1 MDEGAGRMKRRGL
14 TFVELM
20 VVLAFLALLAAIIV
34 PNHIKARSRGST
46 TACKSNLKN
55 MATALEMYST
65 DNKGAYPP
73 QLAGLTPNYLKM
85 IPNCPSAGFDTY
97 SSSFQSHVTP
107 LENPKIVCPGYHPEN
122 AECQAN
128 LARLNDAGKLDP
140 KIRCPL
146 AGAYLLRESEGAFTV
161 MCQGLNHKA
170 ANMRADH
177 PKYSSSQGLIDYP
190 PR

>member
-1 MDEGAGRMKRRGL
+1 MKRTGVTL
-14 TFVELM
+14 IEILA
-20 VVLAFLALLAAIIV
+20 VLAFLALLAAIIV
-34 PNHIKARSRGST
+34 PNFIKVKPRGVS

-55 MATALEMYST
+55 IATALEMFST

-85 IPNCPSAGFDTY
+85 IPNCPSANFDTY

-107 LENPKIVCPGYHPEN
+107 LAKPKIVCPGYHAEN

-140 KIRCPL
+140 EIRCPL
-146 AGAYLLRESEGAFTV
+146 AGAYLVRESEGAFTV
-161 MCQGLNHKA
+161 MCQGLNHES
-170 ANMRADH
+170 ANMPADR
-177 PKYSSSQGLIDYP
+177 PMYTSSQGLIE
-190 PR
+190 R